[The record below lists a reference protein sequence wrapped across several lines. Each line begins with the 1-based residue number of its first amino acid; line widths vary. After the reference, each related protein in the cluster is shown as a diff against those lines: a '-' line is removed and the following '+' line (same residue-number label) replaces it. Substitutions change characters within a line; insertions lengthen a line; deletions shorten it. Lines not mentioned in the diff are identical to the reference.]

1 MGRRKF
7 HKAVPAAAPVPA
19 APPLPHPG
27 DALPAGASVR
37 LGTNRFWHLAER
49 GNEGL
54 NDLTFAPDGR
64 TLAALGYQDGCIS
77 LWEVPSGA
85 LIRKWEADDA
95 DRCGELAFSPD
106 GRLLGV
112 GSNDGV
118 RIWDAHTGRLVRKL
132 TKNWA
137 DAHGVAFS
145 PDGRL
150 LAGAMA
156 LHGTVDVWDVVTG
169 KRAARFEPEPHPVVP
184 ADSPH
189 KGEWFECVA
198 FSPDGTLV
206 AAGSTFQV
214 YHDVRGAE
222 ATALQK
228 RLIAKQGH
236 TTRCGWG
243 RKTYV
248 VEDRGRVWCWELATG
263 RLVAKLEGH
272 ELPVERVRFTPDGR
286 LVSCG
291 SDGAVWAWDV
301 RAGRRVAELAESL
314 HHSYAAAA
322 AFTADGRHVLLSR
335 PGYLGL
341 IDLAEGREVG
351 SFTVGPDR
359 GGWQDL
365 AVSPDARWVA
375 TAVQG
380 RIALWDA
387 AAGADVSPP
396 DRHTAWVGEVQF
408 TADGGRVVTATANE
422 AVLWDAATGRR
433 LAEVKV
439 EVGDRLMAP
448 PLALSPD
455 GLRAASVLCRWP
467 SRARMVDHLA
477 TWDWET
483 GTVRAWDKVG
493 VTAVAWPPPGDA
505 LVVGT
510 AKGKVF
516 SLDLATGRRHR
527 LLDGVPGGAED
538 LAVSGDGRLVAALGK
553 EGGSVDVC
561 ERSPGARPHRLA
573 VAKLPAPPRYH
584 PCQSG
589 GFICLSPD
597 GGRVAYCASRGHVCL
612 GPADGPSLPHVFS
625 AANLAGPGV
634 VLLAAAFLP
643 DGRLLVAGTAGT
655 ARRRADEGEDAPY
668 TIFVWDADSGRELWA
683 SPPRRFMVSALAFSP
698 DGRKLASGSY
708 DATALLW
715 ELRPT
720 NRHRPGRP
728 SAV

>member
-7 HKAVPAAAPVPA
+7 HKATPAGVAAGLASAAPAPPE
-19 APPLPHPG
+19 PPLPHPG
-27 DALPAGASVR
+27 DALPAGASAR

-85 LIRKWEADDA
+85 LLRKWEADDA

-118 RIWDAHTGRLVRKL
+118 RLWDAHTGRLVRKL

-156 LHGTVDVWDVVTG
+156 LQGTVDLWDVATG

-198 FSPDGTLV
+198 FSPDGTLA

-214 YHDVRGAE
+214 YHDVRGAK
-222 ATALQK
+222 ASALQK
-228 RLIAKQGH
+228 RLVAKQGH

-243 RKTYV
+243 RKMYV

-272 ELPVERVRFTPDGR
+272 ELPVERVCFTPDGR

-291 SDGAVWAWDV
+291 ADGAVWAWDV
-301 RAGRRVAELAESL
+301 RAGRPVAELAESL
-314 HHSYAAAA
+314 HRGYAAAA

-335 PGYLGL
+335 PGYFGL
-341 IDLAEGREVG
+341 IDLADGRKVG
-351 SFTVGPDR
+351 RFTV
-359 GGWQDL
+359 
-365 AVSPDARWVA
+365 
-375 TAVQG
+375 
-380 RIALWDA
+380 
-387 AAGADVSPP
+387 
-396 DRHTAWVGEVQF
+396 
-408 TADGGRVVTATANE
+408 
-422 AVLWDAATGRR
+422 
-433 LAEVKV
+433 
-439 EVGDRLMAP
+439 
-448 PLALSPD
+448 
-455 GLRAASVLCRWP
+455 
-467 SRARMVDHLA
+467 
-477 TWDWET
+477 
-483 GTVRAWDKVG
+483 
-493 VTAVAWPPPGDA
+493 
-505 LVVGT
+505 
-510 AKGKVF
+510 
-516 SLDLATGRRHR
+516 
-527 LLDGVPGGAED
+527 
-538 LAVSGDGRLVAALGK
+538 
-553 EGGSVDVC
+553 
-561 ERSPGARPHRLA
+561 
-573 VAKLPAPPRYH
+573 
-584 PCQSG
+584 
-589 GFICLSPD
+589 
-597 GGRVAYCASRGHVCL
+597 VCL
-612 GPADGPSLPHVFS
+612 GPADGRSLPLVFS
-625 AANLAGPGV
+625 PANLRGPGV
-634 VLLAAAFLP
+634 VVLAATFVP

-655 ARRRADEGEDAPY
+655 ARENADEGEDAPY
-668 TIFVWDADSGRELWA
+668 TIFVWDADSGREVWA
-683 SPPRRFMVSALAFSP
+683 SPPRRFAVSALAFSP

-715 ELRPT
+715 ELGAPRTRP
-720 NRHRPGRP
+720 RLRGRSP
-728 SAV
+728 L